1 MKISSGRSRRSAG
14 SRGAPERTRQKSV
27 GSSGATF
34 VESLHKVESEH
45 LRRSLD
51 ELIPQL
57 DQAAADL
64 INTRTLRNFNRYRE
78 LVREFLDRIMRETS
92 QVREI
97 SGFSGGRHKIM
108 VVVQKVNAAL
118 DQLGREVMDAHAE
131 GLRLLRIVDEIRGLL
146 LDLYT

>member
-14 SRGAPERTRQKSV
+14 SGGAPERARQKRV
-27 GSSGATF
+27 GQTGATF
-34 VESLHKVESEH
+34 IESLHKAERDH

-51 ELIPQL
+51 ELIPLL

-64 INTRTLRNFNRYRE
+64 LNTRTLRNFNRYRD
-78 LVREFLDRIMRETS
+78 LVREFLDHVMRETN

-97 SGFSGGRHKIM
+97 SGFSGGRLKIM

-118 DQLGREVMDAHAE
+118 EEMAREVLAAHAE
-131 GLRLLRIVDEIRGLL
+131 GLRLLQLVDEIRGLL